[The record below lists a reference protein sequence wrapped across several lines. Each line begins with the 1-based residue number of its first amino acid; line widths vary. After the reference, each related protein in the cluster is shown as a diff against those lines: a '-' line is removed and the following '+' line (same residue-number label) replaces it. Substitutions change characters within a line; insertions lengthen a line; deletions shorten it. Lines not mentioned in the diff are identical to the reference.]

1 MSVSPA
7 RQPVANLPFIR
18 LDAGGTTLMLDLR
31 DDEASVLYL
40 GPQLHAA
47 TTPESL
53 AAALVRTIPPN
64 APAIEP
70 RITLTPLMAA
80 GYVGAPGLAV
90 HRDGTS
96 FAPFPRLVDV
106 AEADGTITL
115 RASDAANGLEL
126 VHTLTLDRQTG
137 VLRAASQLIN
147 RGEGICTLDHL
158 AAPVIALPVWASDY
172 VGFSGRWAGEF
183 MAQRAPLP
191 IGAVVRENRRGRT
204 SHDCFPGAMLGSAD
218 ASERQGEVMALHLAW
233 SGNHTHRIERLADGR
248 GAVQFGE
255 LLLPGEVRLARD
267 EGYTTPELVVA
278 AGDRGFNGVSQQL
291 HRFVRTAIV
300 DPCVTARPRPVHYNS
315 WEAIYFDHD
324 LAVLTE
330 LATRA
335 AALGVERF
343 VLDDGWFGARRSD
356 RAGLG
361 DWSVSP
367 AVYPDGLTPL
377 IAAVRALGME
387 FGLWVEPE
395 MVNPD
400 SDLFRAHPDWVLA
413 LPGTAQLPSRNQY
426 VLDLTNSAVCDHLFS
441 QIDALLREHP
451 IGYLKWD
458 MNRDINHPGDG
469 AGRAAVQAQV
479 LALYALLDRVR
490 AAHPGVEIE
499 SCASGGGR
507 ADYAVLR
514 RTQRLWTS
522 DSNDALDRLRIQ
534 RGASYFFPAAVLGA
548 HVGPRDC
555 HITGRRISMAMRAG
569 AALFGH
575 MGLEMDLRELTG
587 AEAGE
592 LTAAI
597 ALHKR
602 HRALIHS
609 GNRVRLDTAPERDAF
624 GLVAEDRSEALFSY
638 ALLEGHPETL
648 PGRLRLDGLDSA
660 TRYRMAQV
668 WPIAPDVGGDVGGD
682 VAPEASALELTGEAL
697 MRSGIELP
705 LRWPQSL
712 IVWHLTAI

>member
-7 RQPVANLPFIR
+7 HQPVANLPFVR
-18 LDAGGTTLMLDLR
+18 LDAGGSTLMLDLR
-31 DDEASVLYL
+31 CDEAAILYL

-64 APAIEP
+64 APATEP

-90 HRDGTS
+90 HREGAS
-96 FAPFPRLVDV
+96 FAPFPRLVEV
-106 AEADGTITL
+106 LEADRTITL
-115 RASDAANGLEL
+115 RAIDAANALEL
-126 VHTLTLDRQTG
+126 IHTLTLDGETG
-137 VLRAASQLIN
+137 VLRCTAQLVN
-147 RGEGICTLDHL
+147 RAEGICSLDYL
-158 AAPVIALPVWASDY
+158 AAPVVPLPVWASDHIS
-172 VGFSGRWAGEF
+172 FSGRWAGEF
-183 MAQRAPLP
+183 MTRRAPLP
-191 IGAVVRENRRGRT
+191 NGAMVRENRRGRT
-204 SHDCFPGAMLGSAD
+204 SHDCFPGAMLASAD

-233 SGNHTHRIERLADGR
+233 SGNHAHRIERLADGR
-248 GAVQFGE
+248 GAVQFAE
-255 LLLPGEVRLARD
+255 LLLPGEVRLAQD
-267 EGYTTPELVVA
+267 EGYTTPELIIAV
-278 AGDRGFNGVSQQL
+278 GDRGFNSVSQRL
-291 HRFVRTAIV
+291 HRFVRAAIV
-300 DPCVTARPRPVHYNS
+300 DPCVAARPRPVHYNS

-324 LAVLTE
+324 LTVLTE
-330 LATRA
+330 LAERA

-367 AVYPDGLTPL
+367 AVYPDGLIPL
-377 IAAVRALGME
+377 IDTVRALGME

-413 LPGTAQLPSRNQY
+413 LPGVPQLPSRNQY
-426 VLDLTNSAVCDHLFS
+426 VLDLTNSDVCDHLFG
-441 QIDALLREHP
+441 QVDALLQGHP

-458 MNRDINHPGDG
+458 MNRDINHPGNGD
-469 AGRAAVQAQV
+469 GRAAVHTQV
-479 LALYALLDRVR
+479 LALYALIDRIR

-522 DSNDALDRLRIQ
+522 DSNDAVDRLRIQ
-534 RGASYFFPAAVLGA
+534 RGASYFFPSAVLGA

-555 HITGRRISMAMRAG
+555 HITGRRMSMAMRAG

-575 MGLEMDLRELTG
+575 MGLEMDLRELTD
-587 AEAGE
+587 AEAAE
-592 LTAAI
+592 LTAGV

-602 HRALIHS
+602 HRTLIHS

-624 GLVAEDRSEALFSY
+624 GIVAADRSEALFSY

-648 PGRLRLDGLDSA
+648 PGRLRLDGLDGG
-660 TRYRMAQV
+660 RCYRMAQV
-668 WPIAPDVGGDVGGD
+668 WPQAPAADL
-682 VAPEASALELTGEAL
+682 LELTGEAL
-697 MRSGIELP
+697 MLSGIELP
-705 LRWPQSL
+705 LRWPQSVV
-712 IVWHLTAI
+712 VWHLTAI